1 MNFCVADVNLNLTLH
16 LSDGEILRT
25 DNTRNIEGYLDNQ
38 FWKTT
43 KYSVE
48 NTINVYPM
56 IQLPAVG
63 GEIIWETDICTV
75 KMSGEV
81 EIRIYHDGIIKRPYA
96 IYSDSKEN
104 GIKVW
109 CEINWLKRY
118 YHTNYLFN
126 ICAIEKLLIRNK
138 KIVLHSCYVKTGQGA
153 LLFSG
158 NSGIGKST
166 QGALWEKYMQAS
178 VINGDR
184 AVLGK
189 RNGKWYAYGFPFSG
203 TSGIC
208 YNVTCPLIGIVFLK
222 QEKENKICRI
232 SPLEAVKL
240 LWTQFTVNQWDADF
254 VEVALG
260 LINQIA
266 TDVPIYELC
275 CTPDERA
282 VTCTRKM
289 LGL

>member
-1 MNFCVADVNLNLTLH
+1 MKLCVADVCLNLILNQYDK
-16 LSDGEILRT
+16 LVKYGENANDFEKYLNNKYWRT
-25 DNTRNIEGYLDNQ
+25 DKEESMEIVNI
-38 FWKTT
+38 
-43 KYSVE
+43 
-48 NTINVYPM
+48 YPV
-56 IQLPAVG
+56 IQLPPVG

-166 QGALWEKYMQAS
+166 QGALWEKHMQAS

-254 VEVALG
+254 VEIALG

>member
-1 MNFCVADVNLNLTLH
+1 MKLCVADVCLNLIFNQYDI
-16 LSDGEILRT
+16 SVKYGENTNHFEKYLNNKYWRT
-25 DNTRNIEGYLDNQ
+25 DKEESMEIVNI
-38 FWKTT
+38 
-43 KYSVE
+43 
-48 NTINVYPM
+48 YPV
-56 IQLPAVG
+56 IQLPPVG

-81 EIRIYHDGIIKRPYA
+81 EIRIYHDGIIKHPYA

-166 QGALWEKYMQAS
+166 QGALWEKHMQAS

-254 VEVALG
+254 VEIALG